1 MDNDLIIL
9 QKGKELLN
17 NLNYGSIQ
25 FNEKFYEFILA
36 YKNDLISEDVFQY
49 YKNNIFYRTLVT
61 LDLPNKIVV
70 DGEDIYITTFEIIDI
85 DPKPIDSV
93 VRLEISADLDF
104 RVLDDSE
111 VNITDSF
118 IEVESNVWEFPLNSF
133 IGYKFKIELI

>member
-118 IEVESNVWEFPLNSF
+118 IEVESNV
-133 IGYKFKIELI
+133 